1 MRWPRRMRMNHLR
14 TLGALAVLLL
24 IPAAGRAEPV
34 QLTTGSFNLGRP
46 LIGTMAVGAALV
58 WANPP
63 VEFFGS
69 PPPDYVY
76 ATWYP
81 EDGYVSTLLG
91 TTAPVVPQHPGT
103 APVGGTFSV
112 PGVSLEFR
120 GGQFVIP
127 SVFPPTD
134 SEDLYTVTEPFA
146 MTGHWTLDFEVAD
159 GSVVRFDRDI
169 AAHGHARLVL
179 GAERT
184 TGNSVLSAVIYDFE
198 AGPAPVPEPSTILLV
213 GLGAAA
219 LGGRR
224 FVAFRRSRWAAN
236 APR

>member
-1 MRWPRRMRMNHLR
+1 MNHLR
-14 TLGALAVLLL
+14 TLGALVVLILTPAV
-24 IPAAGRAEPV
+24 GRADPV

-46 LIGTMAVGAALV
+46 LIGTMAMGAALV

-91 TTAPVVPQHPGT
+91 TTAPVLPLPPGT
-103 APVGGTFSV
+103 APVGGTFSS
-112 PGVSLEFR
+112 PGVALEFT

-134 SEDLYTVTEPFA
+134 SEDLYTVTAPFA
-146 MTGHWTLDFEVAD
+146 MTGHWTIDFAVAD
-159 GSVVRFDRDI
+159 GTVVRFDRDI
-169 AAHGHARLVL
+169 VARGHARLVL

-198 AGPAPVPEPSTILLV
+198 AGATPVPDPSTILFV

-219 LGGRR
+219 LTARR
-224 FVAFRRSRWAAN
+224 FVACRRSWGRTN
-236 APR
+236 VTR